1 MMKERGQVET
11 SEMTEI
17 TQTTEITEKVV
28 YCIAK

>member
-11 SEMTEI
+11 SEITEI